1 MTQIFATVTEGL
13 QNVYTPLP
21 LKIHF
26 ILCIIAT
33 VVYLMQFYRRGSWHY
48 LMLMI
53 AFDLTFITQTS
64 LCRSSSAVGILAI
77 AEAAVLAAAIVLY
90 VSFTRA
96 QKAMKAAENAEIDE
110 AEERRKAAE
119 KAQTA
124 EDKKIV
130 DNAFSDADDE

>member
-96 QKAMKAAENAEIDE
+96 QKAMKAAENAELDK